1 MALYT
6 TCPGCRKQFQLRAA
20 HLAAASGE
28 VRCGY
33 CKRKFNALA
42 CLDDVPDIPALPAKS
57 TKSGAMPRGAPQ
69 RPPADKKG
77 RKKPAGSAR
86 AAGMDAVVHAYESQL
101 ESIDKQERKVAAY
114 RPFWLAGVVVFSLL
128 LAIQSMWHYRNRMYV
143 NYPELLPQV
152 QWLCQKLPCEAMRQL
167 GLNNIELINR
177 DVRFHPQYSDTL
189 LVNATIVNRADVYMP
204 LPLIEIQ
211 VYDLDGEA
219 LGWRRFRPDEY
230 VEGDG
235 HLHGMPP
242 DEPVYVIL
250 ELVGGV
256 VTAEGFE
263 IGFAYPQHLLFF
275 AR

>member
-42 CLDDVPDIPALPAKS
+42 CLDDVPDMPSPPPR
-57 TKSGAMPRGAPQ
+57 SGATPRGAP
-69 RPPADKKG
+69 RKPSVARKGRRKPADG
-77 RKKPAGSAR
+77 ASPAAM
-86 AAGMDAVVHAYESQL
+86 AAVVSAYESQL
-101 ESIDKQERKVAAY
+101 ASIDRQEQKVAAY
-114 RPFWLAGVVVFSLL
+114 RPFWLAGVVAFSVMIVF
-128 LAIQSMWHYRNRMYV
+128 QSMWHYRNRMYV

-152 QWLCQKLPCEAMRQL
+152 QRLCQALPCEAMRQL

-177 DVRFHPQYSDTL
+177 DVRFHPQYQDTL

-256 VTAEGFE
+256 AAAEGFE
-263 IGFAYPQHLLFF
+263 IGFGYPQHLLFF